1 VFEKIPLKTIFC
13 HVEWIPVFL
22 FAQKPQ
28 ATDYNKVR
36 SVLLTI
42 LVRAFWCISLGLSLC
57 SSAGAGETL
66 ARIREN
72 GEVRCGVTEQL
83 LGFSFKDEKGQW
95 RGFNIDFCRA
105 VAAAALGNAEQVSFT
120 PLSAPNRFPALLSG
134 RIDLLAHTTTW
145 TFGREAG
152 IGIEFP
158 GIYFYDGQ
166 TFGVQTGPLQ
176 MKGIEDLNGKTI
188 CVEKGTTYGTNM
200 EDVFR
205 KHGIDY
211 TPLVLD
217 SKKELGD
224 AFRAGRCQAL
234 TAERTVLAALRVA
247 VPNGADRYTILPG
260 AISKEPLAP
269 AVRRGDD
276 EWTRLIRWVLF
287 ALIEAEELGVT
298 KSNVRSLQRETD
310 DPALQWFLNS
320 CGQRGKALGLKPDW
334 VAEVISAVGNY
345 GEIYDRNFG
354 AASGLNIER
363 GMNRLWNRGGLLYA
377 PPFQ

>member
-1 VFEKIPLKTIFC
+1 MDGKRARSGLVIVQAAACL
-13 HVEWIPVFL
+13 WIAL
-22 FAQKPQ
+22 
-28 ATDYNKVR
+28 N
-36 SVLLTI
+36 LL
-42 LVRAFWCISLGLSLC
+42 SP
-57 SSAGAGETL
+57 SAGAGETL
-66 ARIREN
+66 NRVREN
-72 GEVRCGVTEQL
+72 GFVRCGVTEQL
-83 LGFSFKDEKGQW
+83 LGFSFLDEQGQW

-134 RIDLLAHTTTW
+134 RIDLLAHTATW

-152 IGIEFP
+152 IGIDFP

-166 TFGVQTGPLQ
+166 TFAVSTGTINAN
-176 MKGIEDLNGKTI
+176 GIEDLNAMTI

-200 EDVFR
+200 ADVFKGR
-205 KHGIDY
+205 GIQY

-217 SKKELGD
+217 SKKELGE
-224 AFRAGRCQAL
+224 AFRGGRCQAL
-234 TAERTVLAALRVA
+234 TAERTVLAALQA
-247 VPNGADRYTILPG
+247 AMPNGAERYTILPG

-276 EWTRLIRWVLF
+276 EWTKLIRWVLF

-298 KSNVRSLQRETD
+298 RANVRTLQKETT

-320 CGQRGKALGLKPDW
+320 CGQRGKSLGLKPDW

-345 GEIYDRNFG
+345 GEIYERNFG
-354 AASGLNIER
+354 GGSGLNIER
-363 GMNRLWNRGGLLYA
+363 GLNRLWNQGGLLYA

>member
-1 VFEKIPLKTIFC
+1 MYNGFVYSVFQRPDNMMDGRRERSF
-13 HVEWIPVFL
+13 
-22 FAQKPQ
+22 FAM
-28 ATDYNKVR
+28 A
-36 SVLLTI
+36 LLT
-42 LVRAFWCISLGLSLC
+42 AFLWITMGLLLA

-66 ARIREN
+66 TRIREN

-83 LGFSFKDEKGQW
+83 LGFSFKDEQGRW

-105 VAAAALGNAEQVSFT
+105 VAAAALGKAEKVTFT

-152 IGIEFP
+152 IGIDFP

-166 TFGVQTGPLQ
+166 TFGVPTGSIQ
-176 MKGIEDLNGKTI
+176 VKGIEDLSGMTI

-200 EDVFR
+200 ADVFKKR
-205 KHGIDY
+205 GIPY

-224 AFRAGRCQAL
+224 AFRAGRCQAI
-234 TAERTVLAALRVA
+234 TAEQSVLAALRAA
-247 VPNGADRYTILPG
+247 VPNGTERYTILPG

-269 AVRRGDD
+269 AVRHGDD
-276 EWTRLIRWVLF
+276 EWTKLIRWVLF

-298 KSNVRSLQRETD
+298 KSNVRDLQKETD

-334 VAEVISAVGNY
+334 VADVISAVGNY
-345 GEIYDRNFG
+345 GEIYERNFG
-354 AASGLNIER
+354 AVSGLNIDR
-363 GMNRLWNRGGLLYA
+363 GMNRLWNQGGLLYA

>member
-1 VFEKIPLKTIFC
+1 MMNDTRARSG
-13 HVEWIPVFL
+13 HVIVLAAAFFWIT
-22 FAQKPQ
+22 AG
-28 ATDYNKVR
+28 
-36 SVLLTI
+36 LL
-42 LVRAFWCISLGLSLC
+42 LA

-66 ARIREN
+66 TRVRAN

-83 LGFSFKDEKGQW
+83 LGFSFKDKEGNWQ
-95 RGFNIDFCRA
+95 GFNVDFCRA
-105 VAAAALGNAEQVSFT
+105 VATAALGDPKKVTFT

-152 IGIEFP
+152 IGIDFP

-166 TFGVQTGPLQ
+166 TFAVPTGSTPA
-176 MKGIEDLNGKTI
+176 KGIEDLNGVTI
-188 CVEKGTTYGTNM
+188 CVEKGTTYGINVA
-200 EDVFR
+200 DVFKKR
-205 KHGIDY
+205 GIPY

-224 AFRAGRCQAL
+224 AFRAGQCQAV
-234 TAERTVLAALRVA
+234 TAERSVLAALQTA
-247 VPNGADRYTILPG
+247 VPNGAQKYTILPG

-269 AVRRGDD
+269 AVRHGDD
-276 EWTRLIRWVLF
+276 EWVKLIRWVLF

-298 KSNVRSLQRETD
+298 QSNVRALQKESD
-310 DPALQWFLNS
+310 DPTVQWFLNE
-320 CGQRGKALGLKPDW
+320 CGQRGKSLGLKPDW
-334 VAEVISAVGNY
+334 VADVIAAAGNY
-345 GEIYDRNFG
+345 GEIYERNFG

>member
-1 VFEKIPLKTIFC
+1 
-13 HVEWIPVFL
+13 
-22 FAQKPQ
+22 
-28 ATDYNKVR
+28 
-36 SVLLTI
+36 
-42 LVRAFWCISLGLSLC
+42 
-57 SSAGAGETL
+57 
-66 ARIREN
+66 
-72 GEVRCGVTEQL
+72 
-83 LGFSFKDEKGQW
+83 
-95 RGFNIDFCRA
+95 
-105 VAAAALGNAEQVSFT
+105 
-120 PLSAPNRFPALLSG
+120 
-134 RIDLLAHTTTW
+134 
-145 TFGREAG
+145 
-152 IGIEFP
+152 
-158 GIYFYDGQ
+158 
-166 TFGVQTGPLQ
+166 
-176 MKGIEDLNGKTI
+176 
-188 CVEKGTTYGTNM
+188 M